1 MIVRQSETVHMQVT
15 KQGEAT
21 STMAA
26 KYQVLG
32 VWKENPKWRPVI
44 KKLHKITITNM
55 VDFISCF
62 LVHFGNCPVYFKCS
76 DMGQLLNF
84 VSSHPT

>member
-1 MIVRQSETVHMQVT
+1 MIVRQSETVRMQVT

-32 VWKENPKWRPVI
+32 VWKDYKYAR
-44 KKLHKITITNM
+44 
-55 VDFISCF
+55 FYF
-62 LVHFGNCPVYFKCS
+62 LFSGAFWELPCLFQ
-76 DMGQLLNF
+76 MQ
-84 VSSHPT
+84 